1 MSNGYAEENEIFEIC
16 AKEALL
22 KQALEAKQLERQAE
36 LIGQHLEK
44 YLDRK
49 LASSHCEPAHLME
62 IRRLRA
68 LCIEAA
74 NLLTTVRMNS
84 DLLCRPWEH
93 GGVDLVTRLLE
104 AGKPHG

>member
-1 MSNGYAEENEIFEIC
+1 VSNGYGEEDSIFAIC
-16 AKEALL
+16 EKEAHVQ
-22 KQALEAKQLERQAE
+22 QALEAKQLERQAE
-36 LIGQHLEK
+36 LIGQHLER

-74 NLLTTVRMNS
+74 DLLTTFRVNS
-84 DLLCRPWEH
+84 DQLCRPWEH
-93 GGVDLVTRLLE
+93 GGVDLVTRLRE

>member
-1 MSNGYAEENEIFEIC
+1 MSNGYAEESEIFQIC
-16 AKEALL
+16 EKEALL
-22 KQALEAKQLERQAE
+22 RQALEAKQLERQAE

-44 YLDRK
+44 NLDRK
-49 LASSHCEPAHLME
+49 LASSHCEPTHLME

-74 NLLTTVRMNS
+74 DLLTTFRVNS
-84 DLLCRPWEH
+84 DQLCRPWEH
-93 GGVDLVTRLLE
+93 GGVDLVTRLRE